1 MTGTTTRSMWRVGL
15 AAALLCAALAP
26 AGAEAQG
33 RGRGGGDGL
42 MLPALLRSANLTPD
56 QQTRMHDILKARRT
70 AARPIVQNLRQAQ
83 QDLADRLLA
92 SGAVAMADVQ
102 PQLDRIN
109 QLRAQLL
116 QNSAQA
122 TDSRPVAEKWVI
134 LPSADCPRIIPLTH
148 AARPA
153 ASCCTDEFTLMNPPR

>member
-1 MTGTTTRSMWRVGL
+1 MTGTKTRAMWSVGL

-42 MLPALLRSANLTPD
+42 MLPALLRSASLTPD

-109 QLRAQLL
+109 QLRGQLL

-122 TDSRPVAEKWVI
+122 TLDIRAILTPDQVAMA
-134 LPSADCPRIIPLTH
+134 ADTKDKLRQLRQQTRQLLSPTQP
-148 AARPA
+148 
-153 ASCCTDEFTLMNPPR
+153 

>member
-42 MLPALLRSANLTPD
+42 MLPALLRSASLTPD

-122 TDSRPVAEKWVI
+122 TLDIRAILTPDQVAKA
-134 LPSADCPRIIPLTH
+134 ADTKDKLRQLREQTRQLLSPTQP
-148 AARPA
+148 
-153 ASCCTDEFTLMNPPR
+153 